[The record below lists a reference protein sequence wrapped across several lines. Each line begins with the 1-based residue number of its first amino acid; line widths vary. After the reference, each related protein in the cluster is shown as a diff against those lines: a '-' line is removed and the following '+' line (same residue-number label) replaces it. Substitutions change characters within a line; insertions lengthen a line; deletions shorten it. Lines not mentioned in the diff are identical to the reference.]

1 MVNGRID
8 DGSPQQ
14 LKLYNSQI
22 EEIIMENPRKNY
34 NILYVDDERQNLV
47 SFKATFRKH
56 YTVYSAQSGKEAIEI
71 LRKQDIDLIISDQR
85 MPEMT
90 GVQLFEKILPE
101 FPDAIRMVLTGYSDV
116 QAIIDAI
123 NKGQVYYYITKPWKH
138 DELKLVID
146 KALESYELQMQNR
159 TLSKEKEALQLE
171 TERQSKENLLSQYQ
185 TLKSQVNPHFLFNSL
200 NALYALVDRDPKTA
214 KQFIVKLSKVY
225 RYSLEYTDEIT
236 IHLEDELKFIRDY
249 IFLQKIRFNE
259 NLIFKNEISKDRRN
273 VFIPPA
279 TLQLLV
285 ENAIKHN
292 IVSQESPLVIELY
305 IEGDY
310 LIVKNNFQIRK
321 DNVVSTGIGQQ
332 NLISRYSYITDNK
345 PIFEQKG
352 GYYYA
357 KVPLIEAN

>member
-1 MVNGRID
+1 MTD
-8 DGSPQQ
+8 
-14 LKLYNSQI
+14 
-22 EEIIMENPRKNY
+22 NPKKNY

-56 YTVYSAQSGKEAIEI
+56 YTIYSAQSGKEAIEI
-71 LRKQDIDLIISDQR
+71 LRKQEIDLIISDQR

-116 QAIIDAI
+116 QTIIDAI

-138 DELKLVID
+138 DELKIIID
-146 KALESYELQMQNR
+146 RALDAYELQIRNKA
-159 TLSKEKEALQLE
+159 LSKEKKALLLQ

-236 IHLEDELKFIRDY
+236 IRLEDELKFIRDY

-259 NLIFKNEISKDRRN
+259 NLIFINKISKDKKYLF
-273 VFIPPA
+273 VPPS

-292 IVSQESPLVIELY
+292 IVSQENPLVIELY
-305 IEGDY
+305 IEEDY
-310 LIVKNNFQIRK
+310 LIVKNNFQLRK
-321 DNVVSTGIGQQ
+321 DKVVSTGIGQK
-332 NLISRYSYITDNK
+332 NLISRYSYITEKN
-345 PIFEQKG
+345 PIFEKKG
-352 GYYYA
+352 DFYYA
-357 KVPLIEAN
+357 KVPLIQTIY